1 MTWKRDKETGCYYS
15 NTGAQVRQDHMGYW
29 TVYEKNAKGYYAGEG
44 VTAARTRKKAQEA
57 YEAGKTGWV
66 R

>member
-1 MTWKRDKETGCYYS
+1 
-15 NTGAQVRQDHMGYW
+15 MGYW